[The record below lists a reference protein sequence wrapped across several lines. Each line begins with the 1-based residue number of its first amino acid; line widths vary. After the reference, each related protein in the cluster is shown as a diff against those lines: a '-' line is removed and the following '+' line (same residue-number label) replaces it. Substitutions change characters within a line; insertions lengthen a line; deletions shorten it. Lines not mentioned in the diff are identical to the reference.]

1 MSLRKYVIKLIEVI
15 DLDKSLQVYKCTM
28 MYPVISDNDTKLIHV
43 HDCML
48 SKLENKYLV
57 DTVISIL

>member
-28 MYPVISDNDTKLIHV
+28 MYPVISDNDTKLHV